1 MPSSTNDEGSGTA
14 EPPKAPMFGSGPET
28 SLKELS
34 WINEPGSETRVKLAS
49 TEKPIPDLI
58 VSATEQVGSRETE
71 VSLGIGCIERH
82 LSGSGD
88 ERRELQGTVVSEGG
102 NHGEGI
108 GRAHLLSTGILDGDC
123 PLFGQ
128 LDEATRRR
136 AEEAAGTDDGTGYRR
151 VRGSGIGEVR
161 VQVRKAHRRGT
172 GRQRG
177 RALKKSSLVE
187 RGPAPLVH
195 AGTIYS
201 GEATEADADTVA
213 APKPEGKGVENE
225 ELGKG
230 FVWFAE
236 MTCVKA
242 PWPEGSE

>member
-1 MPSSTNDEGSGTA
+1 MISAATPHRVSDEGSGTEA
-14 EPPKAPMFGSGPET
+14 AAKAPMFGSGPET

-49 TEKPIPDLI
+49 TEKPIPDLMFGE
-58 VSATEQVGSRETE
+58 TEQAGSRETE
-71 VSLGIGCIERH
+71 VSLGIGRIERH

-88 ERRELQGTVVSEGG
+88 ERRELQGTVVPEGG

-108 GRAHLLSTGILDGDC
+108 GRANLLSTGILDGDR

-151 VRGSGIGEVR
+151 LRGSGIGEVR
-161 VQVRKAHRRGT
+161 VQVRKAHRCGT
-172 GRQRG
+172 GRQRR

-195 AGTIYS
+195 TGTIYS
-201 GEATEADADTVA
+201 GGPRRPTPTQSPRRNPRTRASRTRNWARSSS
-213 APKPEGKGVENE
+213 
-225 ELGKG
+225 
-230 FVWFAE
+230 
-236 MTCVKA
+236 
-242 PWPEGSE
+242 GSPR